1 MKCSYCGTEFEGTFC
16 PYCGAPAAASQ
27 PVPAAPPVQT
37 TPSPEQEPAQPPDPP
52 QGQKS
57 AGRARFVAV
66 IGIVAVILL
75 VFSIVVSLFSVLA
88 GRFAGGSGGETGTA
102 SSEAGRRPVVTEST
116 PESETNRRPIITE
129 SEPED
134 SQPEGSTPAA
144 DPITREKYDRL
155 EMGMS
160 YEQVRE
166 IFGCEPS
173 SASELGEKGTSGHI
187 LMCTWQDAGGVSVS
201 LTFMQDALWYKSQVG
216 LE

>member
-1 MKCSYCGTEFEGTFC
+1 MKCSYCGTEFEGDFC

-27 PVPAAPPVQT
+27 PAPAPSAPPVQT
-37 TPSPEQEPAQPPDPP
+37 TPPPEPAPAQPPVPP
-52 QGQKS
+52 QRQKP
-57 AGRARFVAV
+57 AGCARFVAV
-66 IGIVAVILL
+66 IGIAAVILL
-75 VFSIVVSLFSVLA
+75 VFFMVVS
-88 GRFAGGSGGETGTA
+88 RFGSFPGSDGETGTA

-134 SQPEGSTPAA
+134 SQPEESTPAA
-144 DPITREKYDRL
+144 APITREQYDRL

-173 SASELGEKGTSGHI
+173 STSELGEKGTSGHI
-187 LMCTWQDAGGVSVS
+187 LMCTWQDAGGVIVS